1 MANRGDVSSARPST
15 ALRRHPDLFLFSAL
29 GAHLAVVLAARVVA
43 WPEVTTPAYLMSRGM
58 LLYRDIKFVHTPGL
72 MALLALAFVL
82 FGVTAGVVRGFAI
95 LGPLAAHALT
105 LRATRG
111 LPVSARLLGS
121 GLFLVCLLDWDAN
134 VVWPSVLVM
143 PLSLLIASALSRG
156 RLRRAALL
164 IGIAILIKQ
173 TAAYVLLICV
183 LRLIWRKRISE
194 APAFLLW
201 SSIPYA
207 SAAVLFG
214 LVGAGPL
221 FLEWTLVVPFR
232 IEEAITM
239 APPPA
244 ALWVLAAAA
253 LPLTME
259 AALEKP
265 GEYEIEARW
274 LIAVAL
280 GFMLMIFPRF
290 GLAQAAASI
299 PCLAV
304 GAARLLAR
312 SGSRLRVLS
321 YALVGTIILTRGAGA
336 ITGTRWDS
344 RVEFWNGDPAFNVLV
359 ERLRALPRDTPLAT
373 DLFDNVYPR
382 SGLAPPG
389 RIYYAPWLTYLAPY
403 DSIGKRVREAN
414 GDPGVTWARYR
425 DAGERFSALGPFAIV
440 PGERKAK

>member
-1 MANRGDVSSARPST
+1 MTRRNSLATLWSSSRVWP
-15 ALRRHPDLFLFSAL
+15 RDLFLFGAL
-29 GAHLAVVLAARVVA
+29 GAHLAVALAARVVA

-95 LGPLAAHALT
+95 LGPLAAHAQT
-105 LRATRG
+105 LHATRG
-111 LPVSARLLGS
+111 LPLSARLLGS
-121 GLFLVCLLDWDAN
+121 GLFLVCLLDWDASA
-134 VVWPSVLVM
+134 VWPSVLMM
-143 PLSLLIASALSRG
+143 PLSLLIASDLSRG

-183 LRLIWRKRISE
+183 LRLIWRKRVSE

-201 SSIPYA
+201 ASLPYA

-214 LVGAGPL
+214 LVGAGTM
-221 FLEWTLVVPFR
+221 FLQWTLVVPFR
-232 IEEAITM
+232 IEEAIAV

-253 LPLTME
+253 LPLAME

-274 LIAVAL
+274 LLAVAL

-299 PCLAV
+299 PCLAL

-312 SGSRLRVLS
+312 SGSRLRIPS
-321 YALVGTIILTRGAGA
+321 YALVGTIVLTRGAGA
-336 ITGTRWDS
+336 ITGTQWDS
-344 RVEFWNGDPAFNVLV
+344 RIEFWNGDPAFNVLA
-359 ERLRALPRDTPLAT
+359 ERLRSLPRDTPLAT
-373 DLFDNVYPR
+373 DLFDNIYPR

-389 RIYYAPWLTYLAPY
+389 RIYYAPWLAYLAPY
-403 DSIGKRVREAN
+403 DSIGERVRAARRQ
-414 GDPGVTWARYR
+414 PGVVWVSYR
-425 DAGERFSALGPFAIV
+425 TSMGRREGIGPFLITSSAD
-440 PGERKAK
+440 